1 LDNPQFGTAFERT
14 QMLDAIIRPHIDRP
28 LAVVAKQAVTAGVTA
43 NAVTALGFAL
53 GMAAAALIA
62 SELYWPALGV
72 LLVSRFL
79 DGLDGAIARQT
90 RLTDLGGYLD
100 ITLDFIVYA
109 SVVFAFA
116 LADPERNALAAA
128 FLTTSFMAPAST
140 FLAYA
145 IFAAKH
151 GLSTEIRGSKSLYYL
166 GGLTEGTE
174 TILTLCLM
182 CAFPEWFAVIA
193 VVYAIMCWITGGTRI
208 AAAVQAFGP
217 LDGAAAHPGAGE

>member
-1 LDNPQFGTAFERT
+1 
-14 QMLDAIIRPHIDRP
+14 MLDAVLRPHIDKP
-28 LAVVAKQAVTAGVTA
+28 LGAIAKRAVAFGVTA
-43 NAVTALGFAL
+43 NSVTALAFAL
-53 GMAAAALIA
+53 GMTAAALIA
-62 SELYWPALGV
+62 AELYWAALAT
-72 LLVSRFL
+72 LLVSRVL

-116 LADPERNALAAA
+116 LANPAGNALAAA

-151 GLSTEIRGSKSLYYL
+151 GMTTEIRGAKSLYYL

-182 CAFPEWFAVIA
+182 CAFPAWFPVIA
-193 VVYAIMCWITGGTRI
+193 VVYGIMCWITGGTRI
-208 AAAVQAFGP
+208 AAAVQAFGALP
-217 LDGAAAHPGAGE
+217 AAEPGRV

>member
-1 LDNPQFGTAFERT
+1 
-14 QMLDAIIRPHIDRP
+14 MLDALLRPHIDKP
-28 LAVVAKQAVTAGVTA
+28 LGAIATRAVALGVTA
-43 NAVTALGFAL
+43 NAVTALAFAL
-53 GMAAAALIA
+53 GMTAAALIA
-62 SELYWPALGV
+62 AELYWLALAA
-72 LLVSRFL
+72 LLVSRVL

-116 LADPERNALAAA
+116 LADPAANALAAA

-151 GLSTEIRGSKSLYYL
+151 GMTTEIRGAKSLYYL

-182 CAFPEWFAVIA
+182 CAFPAWFPAIA

-208 AAAVQAFGP
+208 AAAVQAFGALP
-217 LDGAAAHPGAGE
+217 AAEPERA